1 MDAISI
7 HPVDLY
13 PSPMFESFFD
23 SACAVFDLFFSQ
35 TITDLPDIQYIVS
48 YPGSILSPPFIDQ
61 CTRFDQMPQDGT
73 DLNDL
78 N

>member
-1 MDAISI
+1 M
-7 HPVDLY
+7 L
-13 PSPMFESFFD
+13 ESFFD
-23 SACAVFDLFFSQ
+23 LARAVFDLFFSH
-35 TITDLPDIQYIVS
+35 TFTDYPDIQYIVS
-48 YPGSILSPPFIDQ
+48 HAGGILSPPFIDQ